1 MNPPRLTL
9 VDLPWLPRLQASFKT
24 QLAAVNADSD
34 WGQALQ
40 RLAQQHLGLTQAMA
54 LSRKLRQLRGQ
65 AKSSALTS
73 FKLGLVSN
81 GTVDFIV
88 PFLEATALRYGMAL
102 EVVAGHFGQH
112 VQEAL
117 DPGSEINTARPDAVL
132 LALDHRGL
140 PLRDDEQGRWP
151 PYRAD
156 AALAQVRALR
166 EGFRS
171 HGGAV
176 CLVQNLPGVITPQFG
191 SLDAAMAG
199 TLRHTLAAFNA
210 GLAQELGASGDV
222 LIDVEGL
229 AQSIGLDTWADE
241 RGWHMAKMPFAQSA
255 LAAYAELVVRAMAAM
270 RGKARKCL
278 VLDLDNTLW
287 GGVIGDDGLEGIAL
301 DQGDARG
308 EAHRAIQAAAL
319 DLRRRGVVLAVCSKN
334 DDATARLPFRSHPGM
349 LIKEEHIAVFVAN
362 WEDKASNLEHIA
374 KRLDIGLDA
383 LVLLDDN
390 PAEREQV
397 RQALPQVAV
406 PELGADPSTYL
417 RSLLM
422 AGYFESVA
430 FTPEDLQR
438 AEQYQ
443 GNAHRAGLLE
453 SSRDLGEFL
462 RSLAMSIRFGPF
474 DAQGRKRITQLIN
487 KTNQFNLTTR
497 RYTEQQ
503 VAAMETSA
511 AHHTLQISL
520 VDRFGDNGMIC
531 VVICNVAAH
540 EWQIDS
546 WLMSCRVLN
555 RKVEEAVCNRVA
567 AAALAAGAT
576 RLVGLYL
583 PTARNGIVADL
594 YAKLGF
600 MQAPG
605 DGPEQR
611 WELDLAHFTPFE
623 VPMAENTAESAAAP
637 TAQPA
642 AETAA

>member
-1 MNPPRLTL
+1 MTLPRLTL
-9 VDLPWLPRLQASFKT
+9 VDLPWLPRLQPSFKT
-24 QLAAVNADSD
+24 RLTAVDAQTEWGPQL
-34 WGQALQ
+34 QA
-40 RLAQQHLGLTQAMA
+40 LAQQHLGLTQAMA
-54 LSRKLRQLRGQ
+54 LSRKMRQLRGQ
-65 AKSSALTS
+65 RKSATLTA

-81 GTVDFIV
+81 GTVDFLV
-88 PFLEATALRYGMAL
+88 PFLEATALRYGIAL

-117 DPGSEINTARPDAVL
+117 DPASQINAARPDAVL

-140 PLRDDEQGRWP
+140 PLRDASTDVWP
-151 PYRAD
+151 SYSAD
-156 AALAQVRALR
+156 AALAQLRSLR
-166 EGFRS
+166 EGFRR

-176 CLVQNLPGVITPQFG
+176 CLVQSLPGVITPQFG
-191 SLDAAMAG
+191 SLDMALTG
-199 TLRHTLAAFNA
+199 TLRHALASFNTK
-210 GLAQELGASGDV
+210 LAQELGTSGDV
-222 LIDVEGL
+222 MVDVDWL
-229 AQSIGLDTWADE
+229 AQSVGLDTWADE
-241 RGWHMAKMPFAQSA
+241 RGWHMAKMAFAQAA
-255 LAAYAELVVRAMAAM
+255 LPSYAELVIRTIAAM

-319 DLRRRGVVLAVCSKN
+319 ELRRRGVVLAVCSKN
-334 DDATARLPFRSHPGM
+334 DDATARLPFQSHPGM

-362 WEDKASNLEHIA
+362 WEDKASNLERIA

-406 PELGADPSTYL
+406 PELGADASTYL

-430 FTPEDLQR
+430 FTPDDLQR

-453 SSRDLGEFL
+453 TSRDLGEFL
-462 RSLAMSIRFGPF
+462 RSLEMQIRFAPF
-474 DAQGRKRITQLIN
+474 DLQGRKRITQLIN

-497 RYTEQQ
+497 RYTEAQ
-503 VAAMETSA
+503 VAAMESSS
-511 AHHTLQISL
+511 AHHTLQINL
-520 VDRFGDNGMIC
+520 VDRFGDNGMVC
-531 VVICNVAAH
+531 AVICHVAPD

-567 AAALAAGAT
+567 AAALAAGAK

-583 PTARNGIVADL
+583 PTARNHIVADL

-600 MQAPG
+600 TQTLGQGA
-605 DGPEQR
+605 EQR
-611 WELDLAHFTPFE
+611 WELDLARFTPFD
-623 VPMAENTAESAAAP
+623 VPMADASESGAPDAAVKAS
-637 TAQPA
+637 A
-642 AETAA
+642 